1 MLEHADEFT
10 VNYRCLMMIIN
21 KDISDKEKI
30 DIAFRL
36 DDKDN
41 ERKPY
46 DEIFNSYV
54 LGGIEVL
61 YEEIFEKDSPE
72 GIDDYIRNLFLF
84 VQDYCQRSYDINS
97 EDNDSVF

>member
-1 MLEHADEFT
+1 MYNIAPYIGYRYKRKGTIDKSTDVTSKILKGEMLEHADEFT

-41 ERKPY
+41 ERKPMM
-46 DEIFNSYV
+46 IFLTVMY
-54 LGGIEVL
+54 
-61 YEEIFEKDSPE
+61 
-72 GIDDYIRNLFLF
+72 
-84 VQDYCQRSYDINS
+84 
-97 EDNDSVF
+97 